1 MGLPLELVFFVL
13 LSLLLVWWA
22 IRGNLRAIHNVE
34 DVRMLLKPVDLQSFQ
49 NLIDPGQDAY
59 LHRHLAGRA
68 FRKVQRARRI
78 AAAEYLWDVAHNAGL
93 LVRAGQYARTAD
105 NAQVA
110 TAGRNLASMAVMTR
124 VLALLALARISM
136 GIVFPQAPARC
147 RPVLEQYDVLTTLYM
162 HLGLLSRAQRSTI

>member
-1 MGLPLELVFFVL
+1 MGLPLGIILFAL
-13 LSLLLVWWA
+13 LSWVIVWWA
-22 IRGNLRAIHNVE
+22 IRGNLRAIHHIE
-34 DVRMLLKPVDLQSFQ
+34 DLRSLLKPVDLQSFQ

-59 LHRHLAGRA
+59 LHRHLPGRS

-78 AAAEYLWDVAHNAGL
+78 AAAEYLWDVAQNAGL
-93 LVRAGQYARTAD
+93 LVRAGQFARTAD

-110 TAGRNLASMAVMTR
+110 TAGRNLASLAMTTR

-162 HLGLLSRAQRSTI
+162 HLGILWHVQRSAT